1 MRAVGFEPSHPCC
14 LHRGDRTR
22 SRSRRDS
29 NPQAIDPQE
38 GSWISPGGM
47 LVLWP
52 ASDESGFVSGSV
64 FTIDGRLTAGSPI
77 VS

>member
-1 MRAVGFEPSHPCC
+1 
-14 LHRGDRTR
+14 
-22 SRSRRDS
+22 
-29 NPQAIDPQE
+29 
-38 GSWISPGGM
+38 M